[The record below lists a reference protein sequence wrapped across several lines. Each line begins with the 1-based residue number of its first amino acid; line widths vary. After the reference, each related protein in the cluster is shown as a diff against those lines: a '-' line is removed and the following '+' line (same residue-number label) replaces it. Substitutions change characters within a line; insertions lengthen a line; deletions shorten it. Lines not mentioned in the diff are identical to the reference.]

1 MAGERPFESPGAGPT
16 HASRRWRAM
25 PRWARWSVRAPL
37 LSEQLRLVVLAMV
50 AGALTGWGAFFAAST
65 KAPTTAVL
73 LLLEMTR
80 DQRILPPLLAATA
93 ASVWVSYRLSPFSI
107 YTLGL
112 HRRGVIPPG
121 REEAEPSAG

>member
-1 MAGERPFESPGAGPT
+1 MADGRRFASPGAGPT

-25 PRWARWSVRAPL
+25 SRWARWSVRAPL
-37 LSEQLRLVVLAMV
+37 LSEQIRLAVLAMV
-50 AGALTGWGAFFAAST
+50 VGALTGWGAVGF
-65 KAPTTAVL
+65 L

-93 ASVWVSYRLSPFSI
+93 ASVWVSCRLSPFSI